1 MRTDKQI
8 YQEIADVVS
17 KTALADWREIIV
29 SASIAEDSG
38 TAQYE
43 CLDGM
48 GQRTRFV
55 PETRKQYEVYL
66 AFKELRSMM
75 RAAGHDWRSAR
86 MNLERTGHFRIE
98 FDYESR

>member
-8 YQEIADVVS
+8 YQDIADVVS
-17 KTALADWREIIV
+17 KTAPADWREIIV

-38 TAQYE
+38 TARYDYV
-43 CLDGM
+43 DGA
-48 GQRTRFV
+48 GQRIQFA

-75 RAAGHDWRSAR
+75 REAGHGWKSAR
-86 MNLERTGHFRIE
+86 MRLERKGHFGVE
-98 FDYESR
+98 FDDEST